1 MHAFVC
7 DKCQK
12 KKWHFT
18 LARSVFC
25 YDDVAVELVL
35 KLKYNSEG
43 DVAKFVAPFLG
54 EAITE
59 YGIKADV
66 IIPVPLTPRRTRE
79 RGYNQAGLIAAE
91 VSKLIGVPV
100 VDDFLVR
107 VKHTKAQKKMT
118 LKQRQ
123 ENLKGAFNIKP
134 PYSTIKDKRVLLID
148 DVLTTGTTVD
158 ECARVLKKAK
168 PKSVEVLTIA
178 SVGKTTF
185 SQ

>member
-1 MHAFVC
+1 MRVC
-7 DKCQK
+7 DKCPK
-12 KKWHFT
+12 KKWHFAR
-18 LARSVFC
+18 ARSVFC
-25 YDDVAVELVL
+25 YDDAAVELVL

-54 EAITE
+54 EAIKQYKIE
-59 YGIKADV
+59 ADV

-79 RGYNQAGLIAAE
+79 RGYNQAGLIAVE
-91 VSKLIGVPV
+91 ISKLINVPV

-118 LKQRQ
+118 LKERQ
-123 ENLKGAFNIKP
+123 ENLKGAFEIKP
-134 PYSTIKDKRVLLID
+134 PYTTIKDKRVLLVD

-158 ECARVLKKAK
+158 ECARVMKKAK
-168 PKSVEVLTIA
+168 PKSIEVLTIA
-178 SVGKTTF
+178 SVGKPTS